1 MDISNKRLN
10 LSMQLS
16 KDIITIRDSVTISQ
30 LVTIQER
37 IFNIVEEG
45 FLTK

>member
-1 MDISNKRLN
+1 MDISNERLN

-16 KDIITIRDSVTISQ
+16 KDIITIRGSVTISQ